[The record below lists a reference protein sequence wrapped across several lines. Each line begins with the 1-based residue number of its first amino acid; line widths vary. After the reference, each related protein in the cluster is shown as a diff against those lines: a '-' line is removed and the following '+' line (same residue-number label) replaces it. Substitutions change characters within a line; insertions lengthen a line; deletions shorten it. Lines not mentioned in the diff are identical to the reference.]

1 MLINKFQT
9 RLHTVSNVVTHGV
22 KNMVTNGACRE
33 KVLRKVKKVDSV
45 IVEAFGIAYNF
56 TRPHQALDYR
66 TPVEAAGVDYFNKG
80 TEAWMRL
87 VIEQAK

>member
-1 MLINKFQT
+1 
-9 RLHTVSNVVTHGV
+9 
-22 KNMVTNGACRE
+22 
-33 KVLRKVKKVDSV
+33 V